1 MDFDEPRKKPA
12 GHEIG
17 MDVSALS
24 VEELQ
29 ERIGMLRAE
38 IARLEQNIEANS
50 GHIAAAASLFKS

>member
-17 MDVSALS
+17 MDLSALS

-38 IARLEQNIEANS
+38 IARLEQNIEAKS